1 LKDIYDLLS
10 ENIKTYRQLSV
21 YKTAN
26 YLIKR
31 LSELISESYNVP
43 VHMVKEIWKSNAYI
57 LRTNGSFE
65 VITSEQYLMLL
76 PNEQEQVLTGVKGIT
91 ALVASREELL
101 DFVGEQLEKFPTDMR
116 RIIVNPVSGGRHIT
130 KDEFVECVKA
140 PVFTEGKWLSFEEA
154 LELYSRGATINS
166 SSFIIHLVSEVFG
179 AFNLKRS
186 ELLSKAGAAA
196 DSEDKQ
202 YLLAR

>member
-1 LKDIYDLLS
+1 
-10 ENIKTYRQLSV
+10 
-21 YKTAN
+21 
-26 YLIKR
+26 LIKR

-101 DFVGEQLEKFPTDMR
+101 DLWGTAGEIP
-116 RIIVNPVSGGRHIT
+116 H
-130 KDEFVECVKA
+130 
-140 PVFTEGKWLSFEEA
+140 
-154 LELYSRGATINS
+154 
-166 SSFIIHLVSEVFG
+166 
-179 AFNLKRS
+179 
-186 ELLSKAGAAA
+186 
-196 DSEDKQ
+196 
-202 YLLAR
+202 